1 MKILQLALA
10 IAISTG
16 LIVTFIYIEG
26 LTAIDGQPFIS
37 EEDTN
42 ALEAL
47 QNSFK
52 QCVSAN
58 GLGLQAVRKDYC
70 WVTLKFPT
78 DTVPKWKDPK
88 TGELESLSFNFN
100 LCEALST
107 WEQVRNSSTIL
118 TREYIDGLP
127 HGWEEYAWRRINKG
141 ILLNKCQNK
150 TLCMEKLAL
159 VLPDTPPFL
168 PRQYGRCAVVGNSG
182 DLLKTKFGKEID
194 SYDAIIR
201 GNGAPTKNYTQYVG
215 KKVTF
220 RLLNRGSAKALDK
233 VAQLDETGK
242 EVLIIKTTIH
252 DIMSKMI
259 QEVPIPNPVYLMLGT
274 SFGSSAK
281 GTGVKALEFSLSV
294 CDSVDVYG
302 FTVDPGYTEWTR
314 YFSESRQGHTPLQG
328 RAYYQMM
335 ECLGLIRIHSPM
347 RAAPDRVVKDR
358 PDRGTLYAARI
369 ASERV
374 LGKAAQGRGDPLA
387 ACTIWKDRSNGML
400 KKSSNLRK
408 AAVKHQSYV
417 HGVTMYPL
425 EHKSSGE
432 MLCIRP
438 RP

>member
-259 QEVPIPNPVYLMLGT
+259 REVPIPNPVYLMLGT

-347 RAAPDRVVKDR
+347 RAARDRVVKDR
-358 PDRGTLYAARI
+358 PDRGTLYAAQI